1 MWELF
6 MGQKS
11 YVYIHYETVIGVT
24 LSHIIYLWDSKQHL
38 HLVLESCDY
47 EWRSL
52 MEKYWLTEPSK
63 RPCFIKI
70 A

>member
-6 MGQKS
+6 MGQKP
-11 YVYIHYETVIGVT
+11 YVYIHYETVIDGIVSNT
-24 LSHIIYLWDSKQHL
+24 LR